1 MPLTGCHGGFSSS
14 RERSLGVILFF
25 ARALLGVILFFAPAL
40 LGRSE
45 WDRVLTSEPVGGILI
60 LGLTEP
66 TPGENNI

>member
-1 MPLTGCHGGFSSS
+1 M
-14 RERSLGVILFF
+14 ERVSHAADRLPRGILFF
-25 ARALLGVILFFAPAL
+25 ARALIGVILFFAPAL